1 MSRRGGTLR
10 RPVMT
15 PGGPDVRRR
24 AAPGSLGGAS
34 ARRWALAFMAVGC
47 LACAASFFV
56 GLAGATTLLTAVGFG
71 AALFGLYRPTVGLY
85 GIGML
90 CTVDAMTR
98 VFLAS
103 DGGLFRWNTFNY
115 LLLGVAV
122 LHAPF
127 LLGFRNAQLRLLQA
141 LTCLTAAGL
150 LLSQDV
156 TRGSYDLLALCSV
169 FGLLIYF
176 LKASASD
183 EAWRGLA
190 LVTGSL
196 GALMGLAFFRSAATG
211 ILMDPNAWVAVPV
224 CGLFGICL
232 GFSKVRGG
240 RTQAVLALLA
250 VINTSWAFLSGSRG
264 GLLTSLTALLFLLL
278 MVKGLHRRAVAL
290 GAAAIIAL
298 AISSAFGALQDQA
311 LHRINKLLD
320 PNETMEHRTSRR
332 SDLLLG
338 GLYIFAQHP
347 LMGVGTGNFVPAWEA
362 LSGTRE
368 MGDYRAATGKIAH
381 SGWIKVLAENGLPGG
396 LLFGAF
402 VASFAILGWRSR
414 QREPRILGFFA
425 TVTLATVFATQ
436 EFQSKAQWFLAA
448 GVMALLQH
456 HRMSGPL
463 DSGSQRREGSARR
476 LSVR

>member
-1 MSRRGGTLR
+1 
-10 RPVMT
+10 
-15 PGGPDVRRR
+15 
-24 AAPGSLGGAS
+24 
-34 ARRWALAFMAVGC
+34 MAVGC

-211 ILMDPNAWVAVPV
+211 ILMDPNAWWPSRSVGCSASASGSARSARTYPGGAGAPGGDQHFV
-224 CGLFGICL
+224 GIPERQPRGSPHL
-232 GFSKVRGG
+232 AHRTALPAPHGQGTSPARRGAWRGG
-240 RTQAVLALLA
+240 HHRAGHLLGIRGVA
-250 VINTSWAFLSGSRG
+250 GPGSPPDQ
-264 GLLTSLTALLFLLL
+264 
-278 MVKGLHRRAVAL
+278 
-290 GAAAIIAL
+290 
-298 AISSAFGALQDQA
+298 QD
-311 LHRINKLLD
+311 LLD

-347 LMGVGTGNFVPAWEA
+347 LMGVWHRQLRAGVGGAERYPGDGRLPGSDGQDRSQRLDQGA
-362 LSGTRE
+362 GRE
-368 MGDYRAATGKIAH
+368 RSA
-381 SGWIKVLAENGLPGG
+381 GG

-436 EFQSKAQWFLAA
+436 EFQK
-448 GVMALLQH
+448 H
-456 HRMSGPL
+456 
-463 DSGSQRREGSARR
+463 
-476 LSVR
+476 